1 MKVILITGS
10 IPAFHIHSCTCRN
23 PTYTTRIIRKKSD
36 SKEQASTPC
45 WLHEKK
51 THIVDSNYQ
60 GKRLNVQNYTMQQL
74 YKQQN
79 EENVNKDTKVTKE
92 EIQMRKKRHEASFSW
107 VFWVFS
113 HNVDQSCEICLFARG
128 ECEWSECV
136 LGEGG

>member
-1 MKVILITGS
+1 M
-10 IPAFHIHSCTCRN
+10 
-23 PTYTTRIIRKKSD
+23 
-36 SKEQASTPC
+36 
-45 WLHEKK
+45 KK

-92 EIQMRKKRHEASFSW
+92 EIQMRKKRHEAIFSW
-107 VFWVFS
+107 VFLVFS
-113 HNVDQSCEICLFARG
+113 HNVDQSCEVCLFARG

-136 LGEGG
+136 LGERGVGGKMI